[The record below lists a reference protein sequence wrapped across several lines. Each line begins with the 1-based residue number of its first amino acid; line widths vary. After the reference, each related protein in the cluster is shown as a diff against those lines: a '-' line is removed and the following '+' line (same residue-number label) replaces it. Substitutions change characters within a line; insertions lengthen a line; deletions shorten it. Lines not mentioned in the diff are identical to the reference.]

1 MAVEILD
8 IDGGQSAQLSSAL
21 VGNQMLTQV
30 VVPLPPRPPKFKR
43 TSMRLSATV
52 GLSRTSSPSLRWRRS
67 GKRSFNTR
75 RLRSSR
81 SSLQRWWKT

>member
-21 VGNQMLTQV
+21 VGDQMLTQ

-52 GLSRTSSPSLRWRRS
+52 GLSRTSSPSLRWTRS
-67 GKRSFNTR
+67 GKHSFNTR